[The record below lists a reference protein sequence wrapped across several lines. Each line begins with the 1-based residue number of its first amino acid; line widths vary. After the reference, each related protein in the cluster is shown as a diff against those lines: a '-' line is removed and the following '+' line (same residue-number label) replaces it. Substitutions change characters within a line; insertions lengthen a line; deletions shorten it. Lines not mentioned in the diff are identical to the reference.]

1 MHASCHD
8 VGDETSWAK
17 RQVMTA
23 VSFKAESYLWL
34 FLSGGLNMQ
43 GLHHLLPSIG
53 SYHLIDM
60 WPEFRKV
67 CRKHGVDLKETLGC
81 CSFLFNVQVKRTVRW
96 RICSPNQDPLQNERV
111 VSRGF

>member
-43 GLHHLLPSIG
+43 GLHHLLPGIG

-67 CRKHGVDLKETLGC
+67 CRKHGVDLKE
-81 CSFLFNVQVKRTVRW
+81 
-96 RICSPNQDPLQNERV
+96 SPNVREFFGGFLNWIGDLSHEELKV
-111 VSRGF
+111 VQ